1 MRSGASSIFSLTFC
15 GLFWK
20 GTNVKNIVKWVTD
33 HPPTWS
39 DLLPGGCETP
49 GALYVFL
56 FSAHAIEQIWSL
68 SIKLDLGFVWSG
80 VSKDSRPLMCDLRC
94 RGQMYVSQHSLFPQR
109 WDRFVKRLMC
119 LNPVKDLGWVRA
131 AAPTSGGRKFAR
143 IFPELSSSS
152 GSADSEHMWF
162 LCVKHVCSQ
171 RLKVMDL
178 LTCSSMPP
186 LPHEGEPLSHSQ
198 CIFTGNSRC
207 PIKVTVPNLT
217 KNKTQIKV

>member
-1 MRSGASSIFSLTFC
+1 MSSGASSIFSLTFC

-20 GTNVKNIVKWVTD
+20 GTNAKTIVKWVTG
-33 HPPTWS
+33 HPPTHLVWS
-39 DLLPGGCETP
+39 APRGCETP

-68 SIKLDLGFVWSG
+68 SIKLDPGFVQSG

-94 RGQMYVSQHSLFPQR
+94 RGQMYVSQNSLFPQR

-119 LNPVKDLGWVRA
+119 PNPVKDLGWVRA

-143 IFPELSSSS
+143 VFPELGSSS

-171 RLKVMDL
+171 RLEVMDL
-178 LTCSSMPP
+178 LTGSSMPP
-186 LPHEGEPLSHSQ
+186 CPMKGSRWATVSVVVHLHRKSSLSY
-198 CIFTGNSRC
+198 
-207 PIKVTVPNLT
+207 
-217 KNKTQIKV
+217 

>member
-1 MRSGASSIFSLTFC
+1 MSSGASSIFSILWIV
-15 GLFWK
+15 LK
-20 GTNVKNIVKWVTD
+20 GNKCQSIVKWVTG

-68 SIKLDLGFVWSG
+68 SIKLDPGFVRSG

-94 RGQMYVSQHSLFPQR
+94 RGQMYVSQNSLFPQR

-119 LNPVKDLGWVRA
+119 PNPVKDLGWVQA

-143 IFPELSSSS
+143 VFPELGSSSS
-152 GSADSEHMWF
+152 SADGEH
-162 LCVKHVCSQ
+162 V
-171 RLKVMDL
+171 
-178 LTCSSMPP
+178 
-186 LPHEGEPLSHSQ
+186 
-198 CIFTGNSRC
+198 IFMR
-207 PIKVTVPNLT
+207 
-217 KNKTQIKV
+217 